1 MLVGYARPFMSIQDF
16 VVNPKMILMQWR
28 VGKLSHE
35 QCLEDLLATRDA
47 NSLRLIEF
55 VQGVREQERERRAR
69 REREVLLWRLENGL
83 GAFRGHDNITKFLEQ
98 FEQARTRN
106 PKWRFRFLLLRGRTR
121 MGKSQKAM
129 SLYGIKGSL
138 LVNCQGLG
146 TSLPSLRSVVRGE
159 TLCIV
164 FDEISAEQ
172 VLANKLVFQAG
183 PWPVT
188 LGQSACGQHAYSL
201 DLYALPMICCSNDFK
216 TTEADGL
223 SADAAEWLEE
233 NKFEASPPKGGPWYY
248 EADPHLDKPVLP
260 F

>member
-1 MLVGYARPFMSIQDF
+1 M
-16 VVNPKMILMQWR
+16 NPKLIMTQWR
-28 VGKLSHE
+28 LRKLSHD
-35 QCLEDLLATRDA
+35 QCIQELLSTRDP
-47 NSLRLIEF
+47 SCVRLIEL
-55 VQGVREQERERRAR
+55 VETVRRLERERDEKD
-69 REREVLLWRLENGL
+69 ERESLLTRLEAGL
-83 GAFRGHDNITKFLEQ
+83 GAFRGHPNVTKFMQQYEN
-98 FEQARTRN
+98 ARSSQ
-106 PKWRFRFLLLRGRTR
+106 PAWRFKFLLLRGRTR

-129 SLYGIKGSL
+129 SLYGVQGTL

-146 TSLPSLRSVVRGE
+146 SSLPSLRSVVPGQ

-201 DLYALPMICCSNDFK
+201 NLYALPMICCSNDFK

-223 SADAAEWLEE
+223 SKDAAEWLHG
-233 NKFEASPPKGGPWYY
+233 NMLEASPPKDGAWYWP
-248 EADPHLDKPVLP
+248 APAAQQAPVLP

>member
-1 MLVGYARPFMSIQDF
+1 M
-16 VVNPKMILMQWR
+16 NPKLIITQWR
-28 VGKLSHE
+28 LRKLSHE
-35 QCLEDLLATRDA
+35 HCLQDLLSTRDP
-47 NSLRLIEF
+47 SIVRLMEF
-55 VQGVREQERERRAR
+55 VEAVRRLERERDAKLERAA
-69 REREVLLWRLENGL
+69 LLKTLEAGL
-83 GAFRGHDNITKFLEQ
+83 GAFRGHPNISKFAQQYLE
-98 FEQARTRN
+98 ARSGK
-106 PKWRFRFLLLRGRTR
+106 PAWRFKFLLLRGRTR

-129 SLYGIKGSL
+129 SLFGVQGTL

-146 TSLPSLRSVVRGE
+146 TSIPSLREVVPGE
-159 TLCIV
+159 TMCIV

-223 SADAAEWLEE
+223 SEDAAAWIKGNML
-233 NKFEASPPKGGPWYY
+233 EASPPEQCAWYWPAPTAQ
-248 EADPHLDKPVLP
+248 EEPVLP
-260 F
+260 LPQL

>member
-1 MLVGYARPFMSIQDF
+1 M
-16 VVNPKMILMQWR
+16 VNPKLIITQWR
-28 VGKLSHE
+28 LRKLSHE
-35 QCLEDLLATRDA
+35 QCLQDLLATRDPS
-47 NSLRLIEF
+47 SLRLMDLVET
-55 VQGVREQERERRAR
+55 VRRLERERDEKND
-69 REREVLLWRLENGL
+69 RETLLSTLEAQL
-83 GAFRGHDNITKFLEQ
+83 GAFRGHPNITKFMEQYLE
-98 FEQARTRN
+98 AAAGK
-106 PKWRFRFLLLRGRTR
+106 PAWRFKFLLLRGRTR

-129 SLYGIKGSL
+129 SLYGVKGTL

-146 TSLPSLRSVVRGE
+146 SSIPSLRAVVRGQ

-201 DLYALPMICCSNDFK
+201 NLYALPMICCSNDFK

-223 SADAAEWLEE
+223 SKDAAEWLKG
-233 NKFEASPPKGGPWYY
+233 NMLEASPPDHGAWYWPAPTA
-248 EADPHLDKPVLP
+248 EEEPVLP
-260 F
+260 V

>member
-1 MLVGYARPFMSIQDF
+1 MS
-16 VVNPKMILMQWR
+16 PKLIITQWR
-28 VGKLSHE
+28 LRKLSHE
-35 QCLEDLLATRDA
+35 QCLEDLLATRDP
-47 NSLRLIEF
+47 SSIRLMEF
-55 VQGVREQERERRAR
+55 VEAVQR
-69 REREVLLWRLENGL
+69 RERQRDERHEREMLLSTLEAGL
-83 GAFRGHDNITKFLEQ
+83 GAFRAHPNITQ
-98 FEQARTRN
+98 FEKQYQEARSGK
-106 PKWRFRFLLLRGRTR
+106 PAWRFKFLLLRGRTR

-129 SLYGIKGSL
+129 SLHGVRGTL

-146 TSLPSLRSVVRGE
+146 TSLPSLREVVPGQ
-159 TLCIV
+159 TMSIV

-188 LGQSACGQHAYSL
+188 LGQSACGQHSYSL

-216 TTEADGL
+216 TTVKDGL
-223 SADAAEWLEE
+223 SKDAAEWLAE